1 MHSEPPGLSG
11 DVTQTDADL
20 CQRLQAGQTD
30 ALGVL
35 YDRHA
40 GLVYGL
46 ALKLLG
52 NAQEAEDLTQD
63 IFLNLVR
70 AFSYD
75 PRRGA
80 LRTYLAILTR
90 SRAIDRMRSRQAA
103 QARLQPLQTQDSD
116 TGRPSPIDY
125 AVEQEQS
132 QEVRTAL
139 TQLPENQ
146 QQILR
151 LAYYEGLSQSKIAEQ
166 LDLPLGTVKARARR
180 ALLKLRDTLQDK
192 RE

>member
-1 MHSEPPGLSG
+1 MHSEPPGPG
-11 DVTQTDADL
+11 DVTQTDVEL
-20 CQRLQAGQTD
+20 CQQLQAGQTA

-63 IFLNLVR
+63 IFLNLVKT
-70 AFSYD
+70 FSYD

-103 QARLQPLQTQDSD
+103 QIRLQPLQTQDS
-116 TGRPSPIDY
+116 TTTSPTPIDY

-132 QEVRTAL
+132 QEVQTAL
-139 TQLPENQ
+139 TQLPDNQ

-151 LAYYEGLSQSKIAEQ
+151 LAYYEGLSQAKIAER